1 MKETIKKLGLEQG
14 MNEMVALYKRIP
26 KSGEITPNEA
36 IVFHVLFWQMKTKL
50 SDMVTKAE
58 RYELDIKQQRDNM
71 DVDIQSECEEK
82 SEAGKQRV
90 SKLDTRWRELQNK
103 RLEAQTFTNYLKM
116 KREDFDQA
124 VYVMRTSVTYGHKD
138 EQSTPTQEI

>member
-1 MKETIKKLGLEQG
+1 
-14 MNEMVALYKRIP
+14 MVL
-26 KSGEITPNEA
+26 
-36 IVFHVLFWQMKTKL
+36 HVLFWQIKTKL

-58 RYELDIKQQRDNM
+58 RYELDIKQQRDNT

-90 SKLDTRWRELQNK
+90 SKADKRWRDLQDK
-103 RLEAQTFTNYLKM
+103 RLEAQVLTNYLKM

-124 VYVMRTSVTYGHKD
+124 VYVMRTAITSGRRD